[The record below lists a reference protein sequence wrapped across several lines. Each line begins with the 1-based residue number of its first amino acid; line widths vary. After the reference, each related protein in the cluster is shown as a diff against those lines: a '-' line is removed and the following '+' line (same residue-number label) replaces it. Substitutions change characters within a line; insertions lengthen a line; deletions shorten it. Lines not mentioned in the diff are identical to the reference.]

1 LKKDGKNLEFI
12 EPLISK
18 QNAAMIFNE
27 SFIQSFLH
35 RSGDALL
42 IFSTND
48 YKILQ
53 ANNKAKTFL
62 QWNDEVT
69 QPYFLTDFLSQTD
82 CFRWQKH
89 LATLDESDDEVAFI
103 AQFALKTDSFTDVK
117 LKLMRLPK
125 ERWLCFMQKNISDV
139 LTFGIGFYE
148 TIIEKLPFEFI
159 VFDKEWRY
167 QYINPKI
174 FKDPQLRNW
183 MIGKT
188 DFDYCEYKKLNP
200 VLAQRRWEHY
210 RRCVEEKKTIDW
222 IDTHVKSDGVVTYMM
237 RIMKPYF
244 ADGVFQ
250 FLFGFGV
257 DVTQVIESQR
267 ELKVAMEDLQKNN
280 EELREYAFI
289 TVHDLKEPLRNVV
302 SFSNLLSRRY
312 KTQLDKSGQEFLH
325 FVASN
330 AERMNSLLNELS
342 AYINIEKRERM
353 LEYASLPKLIQTA
366 VAALNHRIAENNAMI
381 HYDKDDLRIH
391 CYPSYME
398 QLFQSLFENALKFR
412 KKEVCPEIH
421 VRLLENEVEWTI
433 LVMDNGIGI
442 APAYQK
448 KIFSIFTRLDKVNYE
463 GSGMGLSVCRKIVQ
477 LHRGKIGVESDGASG
492 STFYFTLLKPENE
505 THLTLQ
511 NLTEKSTHQLIA

>member
-1 LKKDGKNLEFI
+1 
-12 EPLISK
+12 
-18 QNAAMIFNE
+18 MTFNE
-27 SFIQSFLH
+27 SFIQSLLH

-42 IFSTND
+42 IFSTHD

-53 ANNKAKTFL
+53 ANHKAKTFL

-82 CFRWQKH
+82 GLRWQNH
-89 LATLDESDDEVAFI
+89 LATLNESDNEAVFV
-103 AQFALKTDSFTDVK
+103 AQFLLKTDSFTDLK
-117 LKLMRLPK
+117 LKLMRLPQ

-159 VFDKEWRY
+159 VFDEGWRY

-174 FKDPQLRNW
+174 FKDPELRAW

-188 DFDYCEYKKLNP
+188 DFDYCKYRNLNP
-200 VLAQRRWEHY
+200 ALAERRWAHY
-210 RRCVEEKKTIDW
+210 QKCVEEKKSTEW
-222 IDTHVKSDGVVTYMM
+222 IDTHLKPDGTVTYMM

-244 ADGVFQ
+244 RNGVFQ

-257 DVTQVIESQR
+257 DVTQVVESQR

-302 SFSNLLSRRY
+302 SFSNLLSHRY

-330 AERMNSLLNELS
+330 AERMNSLLSELC
-342 AYINIEKRERM
+342 AYINIEKRERE
-353 LEYASLPKLIQTA
+353 LEYASLPKLIR
-366 VAALNHRIAENNAMI
+366 AAAATLKHRIVENKAVI
-381 HYDKDDLRIH
+381 HYDKEEVRIH
-391 CYPSYME
+391 CYPAYIE
-398 QLFQSLFENALKFR
+398 QLFQSLFENAIKFR
-412 KKEVCPEIH
+412 KKGVCPDIQ
-421 VRLLENEVEWTI
+421 VRLLENETEWTI
-433 LVMDNGIGI
+433 SVTDNGIGI
-442 APAYQK
+442 DPAYQK

-463 GSGMGLSVCRKIVQ
+463 GNGMGLSVCRKIVQ

-492 STFYFTLLKPENE
+492 STFYFTL
-505 THLTLQ
+505 
-511 NLTEKSTHQLIA
+511 